1 MTIKLSVVTIAKNE
15 ENMIRG
21 CFESIK
27 NLADEIIVIDDFST
41 DKTLQIAKKYTKKI
55 FKNKLEG
62 FATQKNLGINKAK
75 GEWILVL
82 DADERVSGKLAKEIK
97 RAINQK
103 KSSVAYVF
111 PRVNYFLAKKMNYGG
126 WQNDRVT
133 RLFKKNKAKYASQE
147 IHEYLNIKGKVGNLK
162 NPIYH
167 FSHRTILDNIYKI
180 PQFCMLQA
188 QHHHLNEAPQV
199 TKWLITRR
207 MFKHF
212 FYRYVRCR
220 GYRDGMEGFL
230 EALFQ
235 TFSYV
240 FIIQSMLWEKQRG
253 KSAKQLY
260 ANLDCQLRK
269 RKFNFD

>member
-1 MTIKLSVVTIAKNE
+1 MPIKLSVVTITKNE
-15 ENMIRG
+15 ESMIGG
-21 CFESIK
+21 CLESIK
-27 NLADEIIVIDDFST
+27 AIADEIIIIDDLST

-55 FKNKLEG
+55 YKNKLKG
-62 FATQKNLGINKAK
+62 FASQKNLGISKAR

-82 DADERVSGKLAKEIK
+82 DADERISGKLAKEIK
-97 RAINQK
+97 RVINQK
-103 KSSVAYVF
+103 KNFVAYAF
-111 PRVNYFLAKKMNYGG
+111 PRVNYFLAKRMNYGG
-126 WQNDRVT
+126 WQDDRVT
-133 RLFKKNKAKYASQE
+133 RLFKKRKAKYASQE
-147 IHEYLNIKGKVGNLK
+147 IHEYLNIRGKVGNLRS
-162 NPIYH
+162 PVYH

-207 MFKHF
+207 MLKHF
-212 FYRYVRCR
+212 FYRYVRR
-220 GYRDGMEGFL
+220 QGYRDGVEGFL

-253 KSAKQLY
+253 GSAKQLY
-260 ANLDCQLRK
+260 ANLDDRLK
-269 RKFNFD
+269 KKKFNFN